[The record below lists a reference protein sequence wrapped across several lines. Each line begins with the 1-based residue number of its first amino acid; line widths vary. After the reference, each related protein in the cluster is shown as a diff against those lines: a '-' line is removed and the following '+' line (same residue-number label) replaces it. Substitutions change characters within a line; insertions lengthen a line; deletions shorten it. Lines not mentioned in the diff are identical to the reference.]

1 VTRLAVGC
9 GLGLAAEAFVA
20 DAAVVVPI
28 AGVLAE
34 VFCVGLLASGR
45 TSDAANLSLSFVD
58 GSFLTFVPAACS
70 SAAALRRFFVV
81 VHCSVLGSLASRR
94 VCRSCASCSA
104 AARSFSKASSCLAV
118 SLRTLALSDS
128 SLRLIL
134 SRKSTSASSSGR
146 NWFFSFVASSNASCL
161 AAVDILG

>member
-1 VTRLAVGC
+1 MTRLAVGC
-9 GLGLAAEAFVA
+9 GLGLAAEASIA
-20 DAAVVVPI
+20 DAAGVVPS

-34 VFCVGLLASGR
+34 VFCVGLLASRR
-45 TSDAANLSLSFVD
+45 TSDAANFSLSFVKD
-58 GSFLTFVPAACS
+58 SFLAFVPAAWS
-70 SAAALRRFFVV
+70 SGGALRRFFVV
-81 VHCSVLGSLASRR
+81 VHCSMPESLASRR
-94 VCRSCASCSA
+94 ACCSCANCSA

-128 SLRLIL
+128 SLCLIL

-161 AAVDILG
+161 AAVDIFG